1 MTLSITLVIFQMFCF
16 FNKVETTRNLR
27 WSTKLGDELET
38 CLVPS
43 NSMDPKCR
51 EPLKSSR
58 LWALAGR
65 EKNANLLRLDF
76 WWNGGARHCPCT
88 VHLHDR
94 RSSEPHAPDPPIYF
108 SYWLPSGSSF
118 VAGNRKKMA
127 IHQTTAGHRMKIRT
141 YGIIVG
147 ATNSVH
153 QRHTK
158 CWWGISKYMTFTN
171 GYGRACV
178 SRSPRYFSG
187 YSSVIDWVPGTF

>member
-118 VAGNRKKMA
+118 VAGNPKKDGHSSNNGWPQNEDQD
-127 IHQTTAGHRMKIRT
+127 ISLLKNGLLVPVTGRISAGPC
-141 YGIIVG
+141 G
-147 ATNSVH
+147 
-153 QRHTK
+153 RH
-158 CWWGISKYMTFTN
+158 
-171 GYGRACV
+171 
-178 SRSPRYFSG
+178 
-187 YSSVIDWVPGTF
+187 

>member
-58 LWALAGR
+58 RWALPA
-65 EKNANLLRLDF
+65 E
-76 WWNGGARHCPCT
+76 
-88 VHLHDR
+88 R
-94 RSSEPHAPDPPIYF
+94 RTQIYF
-108 SYWLPSGSSF
+108 VWTFGGMVVHDTARVQYIYMTGEVVSHMHRTLLYISHIGSPPGHPLLPET
-118 VAGNRKKMA
+118 RKKMA

-141 YGIIVG
+141 YEIIVG